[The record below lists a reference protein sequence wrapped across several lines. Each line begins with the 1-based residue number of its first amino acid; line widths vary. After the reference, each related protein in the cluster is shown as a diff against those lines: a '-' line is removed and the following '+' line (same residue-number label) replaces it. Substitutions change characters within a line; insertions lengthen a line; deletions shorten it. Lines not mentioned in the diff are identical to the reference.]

1 MADESIKV
9 TYKGDNEF
17 EILVNPEE
25 AFKYKEGEID
35 NFEKVLFVREIFKDA
50 GAADRASA
58 EDIKEEF
65 GTENIL
71 EAAEKLFEKGN
82 LQMTTEQ
89 KNKKREEKRKRVVSM
104 IARRAMN
111 PKTNS
116 PHPPQRVENA
126 LDEAGVHFDAMKSA
140 EEQFEDAIEAIRPII
155 PISMEE
161 KEFAVKIPNDYA
173 GKCYGKIKT
182 QAQVLDEEWGDE
194 GFMAKCKMPAGA
206 KKQLETEI
214 QKICHGKATFK
225 DI

>member
-1 MADESIKV
+1 MADDSIKV
-9 TYKGDNEF
+9 KYKGDNEF

-25 AFKYKEGEID
+25 AFKFKEGEID
-35 NFEKVLFVREIFKDA
+35 SFERVLFVREIFKDA

-58 EDIKEEF
+58 ADIKEEF

-71 EAAEKLFEKGN
+71 EAAEKLFEKGD
-82 LQMTTEQ
+82 LQLTTEQ

-116 PHPPQRVENA
+116 PHPPQRIENA
-126 LDEAGVHFDAMKSA
+126 LEEAGVNFDPMESE
-140 EEQFEDAIEAIRPII
+140 EEQFERAIKAIRPII

-161 KEFAVKIPNDYA
+161 KEFAVKIPNEYA

-182 QAQVLDEEWGDE
+182 QAQVLDEEWGDD
-194 GFMAKCKMPAGA
+194 GFMAKLKMPAGA

-214 QKICHGKATFK
+214 QKICHGKATVK